1 MENITT
7 GKLIALIAS
16 QVKKVVTQQSSG
28 IKDVKWDTATHSLIF
43 TLTNDKT
50 VSVPITASASGI
62 TYSNATSKLD
72 SNDVQSVI
80 DEILTKL
87 SKSISDLGKKTAYLD
102 EQNNFTELNSFEA
115 ETTFNNAIT
124 VNGADVGIDNGV
136 VLITDN
142 TSGKDI
148 VTQYSA
154 DEIVISANGD
164 KDPKT
169 LTLPLENGALVT
181 SAKFNT
187 KHSAIKNRDTNSD
200 KEDVW
205 LTSNADATISMSHE
219 DTTTSTTISIGKN
232 YAEFSSSTLIEKAE
246 NSGIKVTSNSIE
258 ITSTKNH
265 TTEGKQNKLEITPD
279 NVTLN
284 NKSIAT

>member
-50 VSVPITASASGI
+50 VSVPITTSASGI

-87 SKSISDLGKKTAYLD
+87 KKEISDLGKKTAYLD
-102 EQNNFTELNSFEA
+102 EQNNFTELNSFEV

-142 TSGKDI
+142 TNGKDI

-164 KDPKT
+164 KDPKI

-187 KHSAIKNRDTNSD
+187 KHSAIKNWDTNSD

-232 YAEFSSSTLIEKAE
+232 YAEFYLLQNNIIEKRDF
-246 NSGIKVTSNSIE
+246 
-258 ITSTKNH
+258 KN
-265 TTEGKQNKLEITPD
+265 GKN
-279 NVTLN
+279 
-284 NKSIAT
+284 